1 MNLVLLLIS
10 PLKQILKS
18 ILPILTRR
26 EKTRFIRLIIGDIVI
41 ALLDVAFLG
50 MLLLIVN
57 FYTLQGTRNN
67 YDFLPAGLVNNRSLW
82 LIGVFLVLF
91 AVKNCIGF
99 FVQNA
104 QHHFFYSVS
113 SRLSERNIRNY
124 LDAGFDQFTHVDSSI
139 HTRRISQ
146 QPIEFSHYILTN
158 LQQIISQLVLI
169 LFTIGAIMLYHPAL
183 FVLLFILLLPPV
195 AALGWFIKTKLKSIR
210 GQIKTVSEKT
220 LQHLNESLAGYV
232 DSNIYQKNDF
242 FSHRFFSYQQ
252 QLNQN
257 IASQQTWQN
266 LPSRLMEVFAVLGF
280 FILIAVNKLMGDNSA
295 VSILTIGIF
304 VAAAYKIIP
313 GVVKILNSGGQMKTY
328 EFILADLAIVP
339 NKEHQINEPLD
350 EHIRSL
356 KFENV
361 NFGYADKVILDE
373 FDLEIVPGDIIG
385 ISGNSGRGKTT
396 IINLLAGFLE
406 PATGGIY
413 INDKIAVAATRRL
426 YRKNISLVKQQPF
439 FIYDTI
445 LQNIVLDDA
454 AVDQERFAEVLAFC
468 GLNKL
473 IAGYPEG
480 IGKII
485 TENGKNISGGQ
496 RQRIMLARALYHDH
510 DLLILDEPFSEMDA
524 DAENE
529 LLTKLQQLTRQ
540 GTMIILITHNKASL
554 AICNKVISP

>member
-1 MNLVLLLIS
+1 M
-10 PLKQILKS
+10 KQILKS
-18 ILPILTRR
+18 ISLILNHR
-26 EKTRFIRLIIGDIVI
+26 EKAKFIRLIIADIVV

-50 MLLLIVN
+50 LLLLIVN
-57 FYTLQGTRNN
+57 FYTQNTAHNLG
-67 YDFLPAGLVNNRSLW
+67 FLPAFIADNRSLW
-82 LIGVFLVLF
+82 LIGIFLVLF
-91 AVKNCIGF
+91 ALKNSIGF
-99 FVQNA
+99 FSQNA
-104 QHHFFYSVS
+104 QHHFFYDVA

-124 LDAGFDQFTHVDSSI
+124 LDDDYNAYVHVDSSI

-158 LQQIISQLVLI
+158 LQQIISQSVLI

-183 FVLLFILLLPPV
+183 FVLLFVLLLPPV
-195 AALGWFIKTKLKSIR
+195 GVLGWFIKTKLKTIR
-210 GQIKTVSEKT
+210 GQIKIVSEKT

-232 DSNIYQKNDF
+232 ESNVYQKNDF
-242 FSHRFFSYQQ
+242 FSRRFFSYQQ

-280 FILIAVNKLMGDNSA
+280 FILIAVNKLMGDTEV
-295 VSILTIGIF
+295 VSILTISIF

-313 GVVKILNSGGQMKTY
+313 GIVKILNSSGQMKTY
-328 EFILADLAIVP
+328 EFILADLVVEEN
-339 NKEHQINEPLD
+339 NKTQVNETVD
-350 EHIRSL
+350 ERITAL
-356 KFENV
+356 KFE
-361 NFGYADKVILDE
+361 KVSFSYPEKQILHE
-373 FDLEIVPGDIIG
+373 LYFEIAHGDIMG

-396 IINLLAGFLE
+396 IINLLTGFLE
-406 PATGGIY
+406 PNSGGVY
-413 INDKIAVAATRRL
+413 INDKITTASTRRL

-445 LQNIVLDDA
+445 AKNVVLDDA
-454 AVDQERFAEVLAFC
+454 TADEEKLAEVLAFC

-473 IAGYPEG
+473 VAGYPEG

-496 RQRIMLARALYHDH
+496 RQRIMLARALYHNC

-529 LLTKLQQLTRQ
+529 MLAKLQQLALQ

-554 AICNKVISP
+554 GICNKVILP

>member
-1 MNLVLLLIS
+1 M
-10 PLKQILKS
+10 KQILKS
-18 ILPILTRR
+18 ISLILNQQ
-26 EKTRFIRLIIGDIVI
+26 EKAKFIRLIIADIAI
-41 ALLDVAFLG
+41 ALLDVVFLG
-50 MLLLIVN
+50 LLLLIVN
-57 FYTLQGTRNN
+57 FYTQNTAHKLG
-67 YDFLPAGLVNNRSLW
+67 FLPVSIANNQSLW
-82 LIGVFLVLF
+82 LIGVFLILF
-91 AVKNCIGF
+91 AFKNCIGF
-99 FVQNA
+99 YSQNA
-104 QHHFFYSVS
+104 QHHFFYDVA

-124 LDAGFDQFTHVDSSI
+124 LDDNYNAYVHTDSSI

-158 LQQIISQLVLI
+158 FQQIISQAVLI

-183 FVLLFILLLPPV
+183 FVLLFVLLLPPV
-195 AALGWFIKTKLKSIR
+195 GVLGWFIKTKLKSIR

-220 LQHLNESLAGYV
+220 LQHLNESLSGYV
-232 DSNIYQKNDF
+232 ESNIYQKNDF
-242 FSHRFFSYQQ
+242 FSRRFFGYQQ

-280 FILIAVNKLMGDNSA
+280 FILIAVNKLMGDTPV
-295 VSILTIGIF
+295 VSILTIGVF

-313 GVVKILNSGGQMKTY
+313 GIVKILNSSGQMKTY
-328 EFILADLAIVP
+328 EFILADLIVEQKDTP
-339 NKEHQINEPLD
+339 QVNEFID
-350 EHIRSL
+350 EQIRSL
-356 KFENV
+356 KFEKV
-361 NFGYADKVILDE
+361 SFSYPDKPVLNE
-373 FDLEIVPGDIIG
+373 LYFEMAPGDIMG

-396 IINLLAGFLE
+396 IINLLTGFLE
-406 PATGGIY
+406 PTEGVIY
-413 INDKIAVAATRRL
+413 VNDKTATAAMRRL

-445 LQNIVLDDA
+445 LKNIVLDDIA
-454 AVDQERFAEVLAFC
+454 ADEEKLAEVLAFC

-480 IGKII
+480 VSKII

-529 LLTKLQQLTRQ
+529 LLTKLQQLAGQ
-540 GTMIILITHNKASL
+540 GIMIILITHNKASL
-554 AICNKVISP
+554 AICNKVISPNGSL

>member
-1 MNLVLLLIS
+1 M
-10 PLKQILKS
+10 KQILKS
-18 ILPILTRR
+18 IRLILNHQ
-26 EKTRFIRLIIGDIVI
+26 EKAKFIRLILADIIV

-50 MLLLIVN
+50 LLLLIVN
-57 FYTLQGTRNN
+57 FYTQNTAHNLG
-67 YDFLPAGLVNNRSLW
+67 FLPAFIADNRSLW
-82 LIGVFLVLF
+82 LIGIFLVLF
-91 AVKNCIGF
+91 ALKNCIGF
-99 FVQNA
+99 FAQNA
-104 QHHFFYSVS
+104 QHHFFYDVA
-113 SRLSERNIRNY
+113 SRLSERNIQNY
-124 LDAGFDQFTHVDSSI
+124 LDDDYNAYVHIDSSI

-158 LQQIISQLVLI
+158 LQQIISQSVLI
-169 LFTIGAIMLYHPAL
+169 VFTVGAIMLYHPAL
-183 FVLLFILLLPPV
+183 FVLLFVLLLPPV
-195 AALGWFIKTKLKSIR
+195 GVLGWFIKTKLKTIR

-232 DSNIYQKNDF
+232 ESNIYQKNDF
-242 FSHRFFSYQQ
+242 FSRRFFSYQQ

-280 FILIAVNKLMGDNSA
+280 FILIAVNKLMGDTEV

-313 GVVKILNSGGQMKTY
+313 GIVKILNSSGLMKTY
-328 EFILADLAIVP
+328 EFILADLVVEESDKP
-339 NKEHQINEPLD
+339 QINEAVD
-350 EHIRSL
+350 EHITSL
-356 KFENV
+356 KFE
-361 NFGYADKVILDE
+361 KVSFSYPEKQVLNE
-373 FDLEIVPGDIIG
+373 LYFEMAPGDIMG

-396 IINLLAGFLE
+396 IINLLTGFLE
-406 PATGGIY
+406 LTAGGIY
-413 INDKIAVAATRRL
+413 INDKITAAAARRL

-445 LQNIVLDDA
+445 AKNIVLDDA
-454 AVDQERFAEVLAFC
+454 AIDEERLAEVLAFC

-473 IAGYPEG
+473 IGGYPEG
-480 IGKII
+480 IEKII

-496 RQRIMLARALYHDH
+496 RQRIMLARALYHNC

-529 LLTKLQQLTRQ
+529 MLAKLQQLALQ

-554 AICNKVISP
+554 GICNKVLSL

>member
-1 MNLVLLLIS
+1 M
-10 PLKQILKS
+10 KQILKS
-18 ILPILTRR
+18 IGLILNHQ
-26 EKTRFIRLIIGDIVI
+26 EKAKFIRLIIADIVV

-50 MLLLIVN
+50 LLLLIVN
-57 FYTLQGTRNN
+57 FYTQNTVHNQA
-67 YDFLPAGLVNNRSLW
+67 FLPAFIADNRSLW
-82 LIGVFLVLF
+82 LIGIFLVLF
-91 AVKNCIGF
+91 ALKNCIGF
-99 FVQNA
+99 FAQNA
-104 QHHFFYSVS
+104 QHHFFYDVA

-124 LDAGFDQFTHVDSSI
+124 LDDDYNAYVHIDSSI

-158 LQQIISQLVLI
+158 LQQIISQSVLI
-169 LFTIGAIMLYHPAL
+169 VFTVGAIMLYHPAL
-183 FVLLFILLLPPV
+183 FVLLFVLLLPPV
-195 AALGWFIKTKLKSIR
+195 GVLGWFIKTKLRTIR

-232 DSNIYQKNDF
+232 ESNIYQKNGF
-242 FSHRFFSYQQ
+242 FSRRFFSYQQ

-266 LPSRLMEVFAVLGF
+266 LPLRLMEVFAVLGF
-280 FILIAVNKLMGDNSA
+280 FILIAVNKLMGDTEV

-313 GVVKILNSGGQMKTY
+313 GTVKILNSSGQMKTY
-328 EFILADLAIVP
+328 EFILADLVVEES
-339 NKEHQINEPLD
+339 NKIQISETID
-350 EHIRSL
+350 ERISSL
-356 KFENV
+356 KFE
-361 NFGYADKVILDE
+361 KVSFSYPEKPVLNE
-373 FDLEIVPGDIIG
+373 VYFEMAPGDIMG

-396 IINLLAGFLE
+396 IINLLTGFLE
-406 PATGGIY
+406 LTAGGIY
-413 INDKIAVAATRRL
+413 INDKITAATTRRL

-445 LQNIVLDDA
+445 AKNVVLDDA
-454 AVDQERFAEVLAFC
+454 AIDEERLAEVLAFC
-468 GLNKL
+468 GLNRL

-480 IGKII
+480 IEKII

-496 RQRIMLARALYHDH
+496 RQRIMLARALYHNC

-529 LLTKLQQLTRQ
+529 MLAKLQQLALQ

-554 AICNKVISP
+554 GICNKMISF

>member
-1 MNLVLLLIS
+1 M
-10 PLKQILKS
+10 KKILKS
-18 ILPILTRR
+18 ISLILNQH
-26 EKTRFIRLIIGDIVI
+26 EKAKFVRLIIADIAI
-41 ALLDVAFLG
+41 ALLDVVFLG
-50 MLLLIVN
+50 LLLLIVN
-57 FYTLQGTRNN
+57 FYTQNTAHKLG
-67 YDFLPAGLVNNRSLW
+67 FLPASIANNQSLW
-82 LIGVFLVLF
+82 LIGIFLVLF
-91 AVKNCIGF
+91 ALKNFIGF
-99 FVQNA
+99 FAQNA
-104 QHHFFYSVS
+104 QHHFFYDVA
-113 SRLSERNIRNY
+113 SRLSERNIRKY
-124 LDAGFDQFTHVDSSI
+124 LDDDYNAYVHTDSSI

-158 LQQIISQLVLI
+158 FQQIISQAVLI

-183 FVLLFILLLPPV
+183 FVLLFVLLLPPV
-195 AALGWFIKTKLKSIR
+195 TVLGWFIKTKLKSIR
-210 GQIKTVSEKT
+210 RQIKMVSEKT
-220 LQHLNESLAGYV
+220 LQHLNESLSGYV
-232 DSNIYQKNDF
+232 ESNIYQKNDF
-242 FSHRFFSYQQ
+242 FSRRFFSYQQ

-280 FILIAVNKLMGDNSA
+280 FILIAVNKLMGDTPV

-313 GVVKILNSGGQMKTY
+313 GIVKILNSSGQMKTY
-328 EFILADLAIVP
+328 EFILADLVIEQRDALRA
-339 NKEHQINEPLD
+339 NEVVD
-350 EHIRSL
+350 DQIRSL
-356 KFENV
+356 KFEKV
-361 NFGYADKVILDE
+361 SFGYPDKPVLSE
-373 FDLEIVPGDIIG
+373 LYFEMAPGDIMG

-396 IINLLAGFLE
+396 IINLLTGFLAPTE
-406 PATGGIY
+406 GTIY
-413 INDKIAVAATRRL
+413 VNDKDATAVMRQL
-426 YRKNISLVKQQPF
+426 YRKNISLVKQQSF

-445 LQNIVLDDA
+445 LKNIVLDDIA
-454 AVDQERFAEVLAFC
+454 ADEEKLAEVLAFC

-480 IGKII
+480 VGKII

-529 LLTKLQQLTRQ
+529 LLIKLQQLAGQ

-554 AICNKVISP
+554 AICNKVISPNGSL

>member
-1 MNLVLLLIS
+1 M
-10 PLKQILKS
+10 KQILKS
-18 ILPILTRR
+18 IGLILNHQ
-26 EKTRFIRLIIGDIVI
+26 EKAKFIRLIIADIVV

-50 MLLLIVN
+50 LLLLIVN
-57 FYTLQGTRNN
+57 FYTQDTAHNLG
-67 YDFLPAGLVNNRSLW
+67 FLPASIADNRSLW
-82 LIGVFLVLF
+82 LIGIFLVLF
-91 AVKNCIGF
+91 ALKNCIGF
-99 FVQNA
+99 FAQNA
-104 QHHFFYSVS
+104 QHHFFYDVA

-124 LDAGFDQFTHVDSSI
+124 LDDDYNAYVHIDSSI

-158 LQQIISQLVLI
+158 LQQIISQSVLI
-169 LFTIGAIMLYHPAL
+169 VFTIGAIMLYHPAL
-183 FVLLFILLLPPV
+183 FVLLFVLLLPPV
-195 AALGWFIKTKLKSIR
+195 GVLGWFIKTKLKTIR
-210 GQIKTVSEKT
+210 GQIKAVSEKT

-232 DSNIYQKNDF
+232 ESNIYQKNGF
-242 FSHRFFSYQQ
+242 FSRRFFSYQQ

-280 FILIAVNKLMGDNSA
+280 FILIAVNKLMGDTEV

-313 GVVKILNSGGQMKTY
+313 GIVKILNASGQMKTY
-328 EFILADLAIVP
+328 EFILADLVVEESDKP
-339 NKEHQINEPLD
+339 QINDTVD
-350 EHIRSL
+350 EHITSL
-356 KFENV
+356 KFE
-361 NFGYADKVILDE
+361 KVS
-373 FDLEIVPGDIIG
+373 FSYLEKPVLNEVYFEMAPGDIMG

-396 IINLLAGFLE
+396 IINLLTGFLE
-406 PATGGIY
+406 LTAGGIY
-413 INDKIAVAATRRL
+413 INDKITAATTRRL

-445 LQNIVLDDA
+445 AKNIVLDDA
-454 AVDQERFAEVLAFC
+454 AIDEERLAEVLAFC
-468 GLNKL
+468 GLNRL

-480 IGKII
+480 IEKII

-496 RQRIMLARALYHDH
+496 RQRIMLARALYHNC

-529 LLTKLQQLTRQ
+529 MLAKLQQLALQ

-554 AICNKVISP
+554 GICNKVISL

>member
-1 MNLVLLLIS
+1 M
-10 PLKQILKS
+10 KQILKS
-18 ILPILTRR
+18 ILLILTRS
-26 EKTRFIRLIIGDIVI
+26 EKARFIRLIIGDIVI

-104 QHHFFYSVS
+104 QHYFFYSVS

-328 EFILADLAIVP
+328 EFILADLTIVP
-339 NKEHQINEPLD
+339 NEEYQINETLD

-356 KFENV
+356 KFEKV
-361 NFGYADKVILDE
+361 SFSYADKVILDE

-406 PATGGIY
+406 PAIGGIY

-445 LQNIVLDDA
+445 LKNIVLDDA

-529 LLTKLQQLTRQ
+529 LLTRLQQLTRQ